1 MHLQCLF
8 LSSSE
13 EYPYKEVLDLT
24 ANRCLASR
32 TNAWTD
38 TDHTCYTVY
47 TAGTSGFMNILPIYM
62 DHILFPLLREEDFMT
77 EVHHITA
84 KGEDSGVVYSEMQ
97 ACGDC
102 GVVRVDCFEAAHSII
117 SNSSLQRR
125 LLQLSPAS
133 TFGQEAVTQPVDR
146 FL

>member
-1 MHLQCLF
+1 MLLAAGGVHATLPSRMVF
-8 LSSSE
+8 STSFSE
-13 EYPYKEVLDLT
+13 EYPYKEVLDLL

-47 TAGTSGFMNILPIYM
+47 TAGTSGFMNILPVYM

-97 ACGDC
+97 A
-102 GVVRVDCFEAAHSII
+102 RYL
-117 SNSSLQRR
+117 SSLICC
-125 LLQLSPAS
+125 
-133 TFGQEAVTQPVDR
+133 
-146 FL
+146 

>member
-1 MHLQCLF
+1 M
-8 LSSSE
+8 
-13 EYPYKEVLDLT
+13 LDLS

-97 ACGDC
+97 AG
-102 GVVRVDCFEAAHSII
+102 CFTNLFYSVGQKNLVKGCVSHGFNDATLDHVFLASIVHI
-117 SNSSLQRR
+117 SKLWS
-125 LLQLSPAS
+125 
-133 TFGQEAVTQPVDR
+133 
-146 FL
+146 

>member
-1 MHLQCLF
+1 MLLAAGGVHATLPSRMVFSTSFSQ
-8 LSSSE
+8 
-13 EYPYKEVLDLT
+13 EYPYKEVLDLL

-47 TAGTSGFMNILPIYM
+47 TAGTSGFMNILPVYM

-97 ACGDC
+97 A
-102 GVVRVDCFEAAHSII
+102 RYL
-117 SNSSLQRR
+117 SSLTY
-125 LLQLSPAS
+125 LLLRCVYRELRCLFDLCMDY
-133 TFGQEAVTQPVDR
+133 T
-146 FL
+146 

>member
-1 MHLQCLF
+1 MVF
-8 LSSSE
+8 STSFSE
-13 EYPYKEVLDLT
+13 EYPYKEVLDLL

-47 TAGTSGFMNILPIYM
+47 TAGTSGFMNILPVYM

-97 ACGDC
+97 ACYL
-102 GVVRVDCFEAAHSII
+102 
-117 SNSSLQRR
+117 SSLICCYVGYRAV
-125 LLQLSPAS
+125 LLVSLVLQFRVPIKSF
-133 TFGQEAVTQPVDR
+133 T
-146 FL
+146 

>member
-1 MHLQCLF
+1 M
-8 LSSSE
+8 SSSE

-97 ACGDC
+97 AWDDFA
-102 GVVRVDCFEAAHSII
+102 VASL
-117 SNSSLQRR
+117 SS
-125 LLQLSPAS
+125 
-133 TFGQEAVTQPVDR
+133 
-146 FL
+146 